1 MRRVAS
7 LVAFAAVVVACS
19 GPSPGQSYETIA
31 EAVAAA
37 PTGSTVRV
45 PAGHYVESI
54 TIDRPMTLVAEPGGV
69 HLEGRI
75 SVVDASGVTVEG
87 FTIRADRTAISA
99 RSGDEIRIV
108 GNVIVGAGYRG
119 IHVVNASAEIVGNE
133 IRDASGPYAVGIH
146 VANAIARP
154 PSVISGNV
162 IELDGAYGIAVN
174 FAHAEVRGNTVRGGA
189 KAGLAVNEM
198 SIVDVREN
206 TVDGVPRY
214 GILVT
219 DMSHAEVVGNTVTGA
234 QEPVMLQFHSTA
246 EIDGN
251 RFVSGGE

>member
-7 LVAFAAVVVACS
+7 LAALAAVVIACS
-19 GPSPGQSYETIA
+19 GSSPGQSYETIA

-37 PTGSTVRV
+37 PTGGTVRI
-45 PAGHYVESI
+45 PAGNYVESI

-69 HLEGRI
+69 HLTGRI

-87 FTIRADRTAISA
+87 FTIQADGTAISA
-99 RSGDEIRIV
+99 RGGDEIRIV
-108 GNVIVGAGYRG
+108 GNEIVGADYRG

-133 IRDASGPYAVGIH
+133 IRDASGPYVVGIH

-154 PSVISGNV
+154 QSVISGNV

-174 FAHAEVRGNTVRGGA
+174 FAHAEVTGNTVRGGNR
-189 KAGLAVNEM
+189 AGLAVNEM
-198 SIVDVREN
+198 STANVREN
-206 TVDGVPRY
+206 TVDGAPRY

-219 DMSHAEVVGNTVTGA
+219 DMSHAEVTDNTVTGS
-234 QEPVMLQFHSTA
+234 QEPIMLQFHSTA

-251 RFVSGGE
+251 RFVSGG

>member
-1 MRRVAS
+1 MRRTARLAV
-7 LVAFAAVVVACS
+7 LVAVVIACS
-19 GPSPGQSYETIA
+19 GTSPSQSYETIA

-37 PTGSTVRV
+37 PTGGTVRV
-45 PAGHYVESI
+45 PAGHYLESI
-54 TIDRPMTLVAEPGGV
+54 TIDRPMTLIAEPGGV
-69 HLEGRI
+69 VLVGQI

-87 FTIRADRTAISA
+87 FTIRADGTAISV
-99 RSGDEIRIV
+99 RGGDGIRIV
-108 GNVIVGAGYRG
+108 GNEIVGADYRG
-119 IHVVNASAEIVGNE
+119 IHVVNASADIVGNK
-133 IRDASGPYAVGIH
+133 IRGASGPYLVGIH

-189 KAGLAVNEM
+189 RAGLAVNEM

-206 TVDGVPRY
+206 RVDGAPRY

-219 DMSHAEVVGNTVTGA
+219 DMSHAEVVGNTVTGS
-234 QEPVMLQFHSTA
+234 QEPIILQFHSTA

-251 RFVSGGE
+251 RFASGG